1 VASDADGLSTFAG
14 LSADLAGAKH
24 LNASTGALAPV
35 ASDPFTV
42 SAAAASALTF
52 VQQPSAVVAG
62 VAMAPAVTVR
72 VRDAFGNNVAG
83 AMVALSLVE
92 SGTLAGGAAVASDAS
107 GLSAFAGL
115 SVDLAGAKHLN
126 ASTGALAP
134 VASDPF
140 TVSAAAA
147 SALTFVQQPSAV
159 VAGVAMAPTVA
170 VRVRDAFG
178 NNVAG
183 TSVALSLVGGGIMT
197 GGAAV
202 ASDSTGLT
210 TFAGLT
216 VDQAGAKHLSASSG
230 ALAPVTSDPF
240 TVSAAAATA
249 LSFIQQPSGVVAG
262 ATMAPAVTV
271 RVRDAFG
278 NAVPGTMVALG
289 LVESGT
295 LGGGAAVA
303 SDSHGLSTFAALS
316 VDLAGAKHL
325 SASSG
330 ALAPV
335 TSDPF
340 SVNPAAPSAVT
351 FVQQPSAIVAGATM
365 TPAVTVRVRDAF
377 GNAVPGATVALSLVG
392 SGTLSGGAAVASDS
406 DGLTTFAALSVEL
419 AGSKQLNAA
428 CGALAPV
435 ASNAFSVSPAAP
447 SAVTF
452 EQQPNAVVAGVAMAP
467 AVAVRVRDAFGNN
480 VAGAPVAL
488 SLVES
493 GTLTGG
499 AAVASDA
506 SGLSTFAGLSVDLA
520 GAKHLNASTGALA
533 PVASDPFTVSAA
545 AASALTFEQ
554 QPSAVVAGATMT
566 PAVTVRVR
574 DAFGNAVPGA
584 TVALSL
590 VGSGTLTGGAAAAS
604 DSTGLTSFAA
614 LSVDLVGSKQLNAT
628 CGALTPLASN
638 TFAVSAAAA
647 SAVAFVQQP
656 SAVVAGAVMTPAVTV
671 RVRDAFGNG
680 VPGASLALA
689 LVGSG
694 TLTGGAAQTSDGD
707 GVATFPALSV
717 DVSGAKHLS
726 ASSGALAPVASDPFT
741 VSAGAVSVLAFEQ
754 QPSPIVAG
762 ATMLPA
768 VKVRVRDAL
777 GNAVAGAPVTLGLV
791 ESGTLSGGA
800 AVASDADGLATF
812 GGLSVDQTGLK
823 HLRATGV
830 TGAPAVSDAFRV
842 SAGAP
847 VAMAF
852 VQQPTASVAGV
863 PITPVVSVQ
872 LRDALGNG
880 APGSTVELS
889 LVGIGSLRGSATA
902 VGDSTGLSTFP
913 GLSVDLAGT
922 KQLIATMSVPPSQDN
937 GGGKRTRLLTTLA
950 PVTSDPFTVSPG
962 PAFAIAFE
970 QQPSSTVIGA
980 PITPAVI
987 VRVRDAFNN
996 GIPGAVVSLSLGA
1009 GGTLS
1014 GADPLAT
1021 DSTGRATF
1029 PALRVNLPGVNYL
1042 RATSSGLT
1050 PVSSN
1055 TFTVN
1060 LSIAVRVTPVMT
1072 LADSLNGPGAAS
1084 ATATSARADSAG
1096 SIASARPGGFAPRFT
1111 PNPMR
1116 ASASLGFALDRPGT
1130 VQIRVFDLGGRLV
1143 RTLPIL
1149 NQASAGWTVVAVD
1162 GRADDGAPLRAGVY
1176 LYEVRAGEQRAVG
1189 RFVVIR

>member
-1 VASDADGLSTFAG
+1 
-14 LSADLAGAKH
+14 
-24 LNASTGALAPV
+24 
-35 ASDPFTV
+35 
-42 SAAAASALTF
+42 
-52 VQQPSAVVAG
+52 
-62 VAMAPAVTVR
+62 
-72 VRDAFGNNVAG
+72 
-83 AMVALSLVE
+83 
-92 SGTLAGGAAVASDAS
+92 
-107 GLSAFAGL
+107 
-115 SVDLAGAKHLN
+115 
-126 ASTGALAP
+126 
-134 VASDPF
+134 
-140 TVSAAAA
+140 
-147 SALTFVQQPSAV
+147 
-159 VAGVAMAPTVA
+159 
-170 VRVRDAFG
+170 
-178 NNVAG
+178 
-183 TSVALSLVGGGIMT
+183 
-197 GGAAV
+197 
-202 ASDSTGLT
+202 
-210 TFAGLT
+210 
-216 VDQAGAKHLSASSG
+216 
-230 ALAPVTSDPF
+230 
-240 TVSAAAATA
+240 
-249 LSFIQQPSGVVAG
+249 
-262 ATMAPAVTV
+262 
-271 RVRDAFG
+271 
-278 NAVPGTMVALG
+278 
-289 LVESGT
+289 
-295 LGGGAAVA
+295 
-303 SDSHGLSTFAALS
+303 
-316 VDLAGAKHL
+316 
-325 SASSG
+325 
-330 ALAPV
+330 
-335 TSDPF
+335 
-340 SVNPAAPSAVT
+340 
-351 FVQQPSAIVAGATM
+351 
-365 TPAVTVRVRDAF
+365 
-377 GNAVPGATVALSLVG
+377 
-392 SGTLSGGAAVASDS
+392 
-406 DGLTTFAALSVEL
+406 
-419 AGSKQLNAA
+419 
-428 CGALAPV
+428 
-435 ASNAFSVSPAAP
+435 
-447 SAVTF
+447 
-452 EQQPNAVVAGVAMAP
+452 
-467 AVAVRVRDAFGNN
+467 
-480 VAGAPVAL
+480 
-488 SLVES
+488 
-493 GTLTGG
+493 
-499 AAVASDA
+499 
-506 SGLSTFAGLSVDLA
+506 
-520 GAKHLNASTGALA
+520 
-533 PVASDPFTVSAA
+533 
-545 AASALTFEQ
+545 
-554 QPSAVVAGATMT
+554 
-566 PAVTVRVR
+566 
-574 DAFGNAVPGA
+574 
-584 TVALSL
+584 
-590 VGSGTLTGGAAAAS
+590 
-604 DSTGLTSFAA
+604 
-614 LSVDLVGSKQLNAT
+614 
-628 CGALTPLASN
+628 
-638 TFAVSAAAA
+638 
-647 SAVAFVQQP
+647 
-656 SAVVAGAVMTPAVTV
+656 MTPAVTV

-707 GVATFPALSV
+707 GVATFPVLSV

-726 ASSGALAPVASDPFT
+726 ASTGALAPVASDPFT
-741 VSAGAVSVLAFEQ
+741 VSAGAVSALAFEQ

-762 ATMLPA
+762 ATMVPA

-889 LVGIGSLRGSATA
+889 LVGTGSLRGSATA

>member
-1 VASDADGLSTFAG
+1 
-14 LSADLAGAKH
+14 
-24 LNASTGALAPV
+24 
-35 ASDPFTV
+35 
-42 SAAAASALTF
+42 
-52 VQQPSAVVAG
+52 
-62 VAMAPAVTVR
+62 
-72 VRDAFGNNVAG
+72 
-83 AMVALSLVE
+83 
-92 SGTLAGGAAVASDAS
+92 
-107 GLSAFAGL
+107 
-115 SVDLAGAKHLN
+115 
-126 ASTGALAP
+126 
-134 VASDPF
+134 
-140 TVSAAAA
+140 
-147 SALTFVQQPSAV
+147 
-159 VAGVAMAPTVA
+159 
-170 VRVRDAFG
+170 
-178 NNVAG
+178 
-183 TSVALSLVGGGIMT
+183 
-197 GGAAV
+197 
-202 ASDSTGLT
+202 
-210 TFAGLT
+210 
-216 VDQAGAKHLSASSG
+216 
-230 ALAPVTSDPF
+230 
-240 TVSAAAATA
+240 
-249 LSFIQQPSGVVAG
+249 
-262 ATMAPAVTV
+262 
-271 RVRDAFG
+271 
-278 NAVPGTMVALG
+278 
-289 LVESGT
+289 
-295 LGGGAAVA
+295 
-303 SDSHGLSTFAALS
+303 
-316 VDLAGAKHL
+316 
-325 SASSG
+325 
-330 ALAPV
+330 
-335 TSDPF
+335 
-340 SVNPAAPSAVT
+340 
-351 FVQQPSAIVAGATM
+351 M

-545 AASALTFEQ
+545 AASALAFVQ
-554 QPSAVVAGATMT
+554 QPSAVVAGVAMAPAVTVRVRDAFGNNVAGAMVALSLVESGTLTGGAAVASDADGLSTFAGLSVDLAGAKHLNASTGALTPVSSDPFTVSAAAASALTFVQQPSAIVAGATMA

-656 SAVVAGAVMTPAVTV
+656 SAVVAGVVMAPAVTV

-726 ASSGALAPVASDPFT
+726 ASSGTLAPVASDPFT
-741 VSAGAVSVLAFEQ
+741 VSAGSVSALAFEQ

-762 ATMLPA
+762 ATMVPA

-791 ESGTLSGGA
+791 ESGTLRGGA

-889 LVGIGSLRGSATA
+889 LVGTGSLRGSATA

-962 PAFAIAFE
+962 PAVAIAFE

-1042 RATSSGLT
+1042 RATSSALT
-1050 PVSSN
+1050 PVSSS